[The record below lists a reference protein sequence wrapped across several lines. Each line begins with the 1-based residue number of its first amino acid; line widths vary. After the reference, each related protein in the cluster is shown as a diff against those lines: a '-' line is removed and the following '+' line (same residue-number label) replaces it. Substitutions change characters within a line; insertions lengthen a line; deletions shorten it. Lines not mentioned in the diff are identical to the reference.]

1 MKRKLTFLTIA
12 LFANVIMCLAQD
24 SKIKGLLFDKA
35 TNEAMAFASV
45 ALLQDDGTVVAGAM
59 VNEKGVFEI
68 DAVQGSYKLR
78 ASYIGYKEFIKE
90 LNVKGAVVDAGTIF
104 MEEDENMLKEVV
116 VKSQL
121 PKTQLKGDAVVTN
134 IAGTVLEHAGNA
146 NDVLAKVPGM
156 INRNGTLEV
165 LGRGEPQ
172 YYING
177 RKVTD
182 ASELRNLMAEDIQS
196 IEVVNNPG
204 ALYAGDVM
212 SVVRI
217 KTVKRQGEGLSY
229 ALTSQAKKYTTCRY
243 LDPSWTVLD
252 VNYRV
257 GGLDFFGKFVHWA
270 QHGFQIS
277 EIDGSTFFRK
287 DGVAQSMAQIGT
299 LNDVSYQGGLQEVLG
314 ANWQINDRH
323 SMGFKLER
331 SDNTFSENRLITE
344 TDLIVNGAHDDH
356 IYSVNN
362 TRNPV
367 GNSTTGNLY
376 YDGNINK
383 LNINFN
389 ADFVVGK
396 TRDECSINEDSWIV
410 SQAYSSAAK
419 ATTTIG
425 AAKLILSYPVWK
437 GSLQVG
443 SEETY
448 FDGKEQYAINNSKIP
463 NTDFKAYENTIA
475 GFAQYSLN
483 LPFGQMSAGL
493 RYEHVDYK
501 YHDLL
506 DKSNNLSR
514 KQNDWFPSV
523 SFSTKI
529 GGLGLSLSYT
539 GKTVRP
545 AMHSLS
551 TEMTYINRYT
561 YQIGDPTLLSEK
573 QRTAS
578 LQAVW
583 KWLSFSS
590 TFDQVKNGITQWAS
604 PYDEDGVVL
613 LKYSNVDATFSKVSF
628 YVSAAPSIG
637 CWQPRYT
644 LGFAKQNLNMDV
656 ADIRETTG
664 SRVVHRNKPMYLV
677 QANNAFKL
685 KGNWL
690 AELNYQFVSKMSG
703 EIANITKPQHNLEV
717 SLQKSFLKDDALTFK
732 LSWVDILNSTKEYLQ
747 CDFGSY
753 IISQSNDRRAP
764 GIVLRASYRFNSAK
778 SKYKGTGAGQSVKDR
793 L

>member
-45 ALLQDDGTVVAGAM
+45 ALLQDDGTIVAGAM

-68 DAVQGSYKLR
+68 DAVQGTYKLK

-104 MEEDENMLKEVV
+104 MEEDENLLGEVV

-156 INRNGTLEV
+156 LSMNGKLEV

-196 IEVVNNPG
+196 IEVVSNPG
-204 ALYAGDVM
+204 ALYAGDVK

-229 ALTSQAKKYTTCRY
+229 ALTSQAKKYTTCKY

-277 EIDGSTFFRK
+277 DLDASTFFKK
-287 DGVAQSMAQIGT
+287 DGLLQSMDQIGT
-299 LNDVSYQGGLQEVLG
+299 LKDASYQGGLQEVLG
-314 ANWQINDRH
+314 ANWQINDKH
-323 SMGFKLER
+323 SVGFKLDR
-331 SDNTFSENRLITE
+331 SDNTFSDNKLITE
-344 TDLIVNGAHDDH
+344 TDLITNGVHDDH

-362 TRNPV
+362 TKHPV
-367 GNSTTGNLY
+367 GNTTTGNLY

-383 LNINFN
+383 LNVNLN
-389 ADFVVGK
+389 VDFVVAK
-396 TRDECSINEDSWIV
+396 TRDECSINEDSWVV
-410 SQAYSSAAK
+410 SQAYNSASK
-419 ATTTIG
+419 ATTKIG

-448 FDGKEQYAINNSKIP
+448 LDGKEQYAINNSKIP
-463 NTDFKAYENTIA
+463 NTNFKAYENTIA

-493 RYEHVDYK
+493 RYEHVDYE
-501 YHDLL
+501 YRDLL
-506 DKSNNLSR
+506 DKSRNLSR
-514 KQNDWFPSV
+514 KQNDWFPSM

-529 GGLGLSLSYT
+529 GEVGLSLSYT

-545 AMHSLS
+545 ALHNLS
-551 TEMTYINRYT
+551 TEMIYINRYA
-561 YQIGDPTLLSEK
+561 YQTGDPTLLSEK
-573 QRTAS
+573 QRAAS

-590 TFDQVKNGITQWAS
+590 TFDQVKHGITQWAS

-628 YVSAAPSIG
+628 YVSAAPTIG

-656 ADIRETTG
+656 VDLREATG
-664 SRVVHRNKPMYLV
+664 TRVVHRNKPMYLA
-677 QANNAFKL
+677 QANNAFKM
-685 KGNWL
+685 KGSWL

-703 EIANITKPQHNLEV
+703 EIANLTKPQHNLEV

-732 LSWVDILNSTKEYLQ
+732 LSWVDILNSTQEYMN

-753 IISQSNDRRAP
+753 IITQSNDRRTP
-764 GIVLRASYRFNSAK
+764 GILLRASYRFNSAK

-793 L
+793 M